1 MDIYR
6 GYDIVKNKIVGCY
19 SIIQNNKTITIAGG
33 NTVEDAMNK
42 IDSIER
48 DRVQLEN
55 EHIKTIDNQ
64 VKS

>member
-55 EHIKTIDNQ
+55 EHIKLTDSI
-64 VKS
+64 K

>member
-48 DRVQLEN
+48 DRVQLDN
-55 EHIKTIDNQ
+55 EHIKLIDSQ
-64 VKS
+64 VKR

>member
-6 GYDIVKNKIVGCY
+6 GYDIIKNKIVGCY

-48 DRVQLEN
+48 ERVQLEN

-64 VKS
+64 VKR

>member
-33 NTVEDAMNK
+33 NTVEDAMNE

-48 DRVQLEN
+48 ERVAR
-55 EHIKTIDNQ
+55 DNASIQRVDAQ

>member
-48 DRVQLEN
+48 ERVQLEN
-55 EHIKTIDNQ
+55 EHIKLIDNQ
-64 VKS
+64 VKR